1 MVRRHLRHN
10 LRDRKSGRS
19 CNEYSI
25 PTSGSAA
32 EAQAIRYRPRGAALG
47 ANPAS
52 PLVFCMCMFVLF
64 CDRRGAWWTRSREAF
79 FFVTLSTSTSKPST
93 IHLSCRGRVASRG
106 AYCNRCRGRGCVHG
120 RFLKSDA
127 LRTCILHFRFV
138 RSSLPT
144 FPPPF
149 PSPLPIPLFSAL

>member
-52 PLVFCMCMFVLF
+52 PLVFVCVCLF
-64 CDRRGAWWTRSREAF
+64 CSAIVEVRGGHAAVKL

-149 PSPLPIPLFSAL
+149 PSLLPIPLFSAL